1 MRLPLPALIAI
12 LPLMPLP
19 AAAGVPQVV
28 TDIPPVAAL
37 VAQVMGD
44 LGKPAMLLDRG
55 GDEHDMQLR
64 PSQLGA
70 LSAADLVIWVGPE
83 LTPGLGSALAA
94 TQVPM
99 LALLDDPA
107 TARMDYASGG
117 VNPHAWLDP
126 DVATAWTGLIV
137 HRLAELDPEHAAAY
151 AANGA
156 AASDRLAALKGE
168 LAAQLAPVADRP
180 WLGWHDAYGYFA
192 RAFDLTYLGGLSEGD
207 EAPPGAARLAEV
219 KALAAAGGIACA
231 FPEAQHDPGLIA
243 ALGPVRLG
251 EPLDPV
257 GSMQDA
263 GPDAYDATLRAL
275 AASLRACLSP

>member
-1 MRLPLPALIAI
+1 MRLILALLTAL
-12 LPLMPLP
+12 LPLS
-19 AAAGVPQVV
+19 AAAKVPHVV

-44 LGKPAMLLDRG
+44 LGAPAMLLDKG

-64 PSQLGA
+64 PSQLRD
-70 LSAADLVIWVGPE
+70 LSAADLVVWVGPD
-83 LTPGLGSALAA
+83 LTPGLATALASTGA
-94 TQVPM
+94 PA

-107 TARMDYASGG
+107 TARMDYAGGG

-126 DVATAWTGLIV
+126 QVAAAWTGLIAA
-137 HRLAELDPEHAAAY
+137 RLSAMDPDHAATY
-151 AANGA
+151 AANA
-156 AASDRLAALKGE
+156 AAADRRLAALRDE
-168 LAAQLAPVADRP
+168 LAQQLAPVASRP
-180 WLGWHDAYGYFA
+180 WLGWHDAYAYFA
-192 RAFDLTYLGGLSEGD
+192 RAFPLAYLGGLSEGD

-243 ALGPVRLG
+243 ALGPVALG
-251 EPLDPV
+251 APLDPV

-263 GPDAYDATLRAL
+263 GPDAYDATLRAI
-275 AASLRACLSP
+275 ADSLRACLSP